1 MTAQPSPLIEG
12 RVSAR
17 RHESGALLEPAVELA
32 SRAAIESNQEQKIL
46 ELVQYAWDRSAF
58 YREFW
63 GASGITPDDIK
74 SVRDFVEK
82 LPLMTKDDIRA
93 FRARTGDPF
102 GGLLCVDPSELTSV
116 ITTSGTTGEPE
127 PVAEIWDEI
136 PPIPA
141 ACLRDQWE
149 WGLRPSDRIIV
160 PAGTFKNYWDTLYNA
175 MGLVPIFVDTW
186 IGNGERVLNVIKRHN
201 VAYMLL
207 PMPLILEFEALEDRY
222 DLREMLS
229 SLKYVS
235 FSGQPLG
242 AVLRRKITEDWGV
255 EIATFTSAGDCGL
268 AWEGTDQDG
277 FYLWEDTI
285 LPEVIDPVTH
295 HEVGDDEIGELV
307 TTDFDNRVAPY
318 IRFRSGDLVRR
329 TKKKSS
335 LGRHQ
340 ARMWVIGRMGDQTM
354 IDGRAVVVSDIWAAI
369 ETLSET
375 SDGMFQIVQYASKM
389 DRLKLR
395 VGYAPERTADI
406 DDLGARVISL
416 LEQKLRVGVDVTLM
430 TVDEILK
437 FSSSVAKFPRV
448 VKQ

>member
-1 MTAQPSPLIEG
+1 MTAQRSPLVEG
-12 RVSAR
+12 RVNDQPDLGSR
-17 RHESGALLEPAVELA
+17 LLEPAIELA
-32 SRAAIESNQEQKIL
+32 SRAEIEDNQERRVL
-46 ELVQYAWDRSAF
+46 ELVRYAWDHSAF

-63 GASGITPDDIK
+63 GASGITPDDIT
-74 SVRDFVEK
+74 SLRDFADKV
-82 LPLMTKDDIRA
+82 PMMTKDDIRA

-102 GGLLCVDPSELTSV
+102 GGLLCVEPSELTSV

-127 PVAEIWDEI
+127 PVAEVWDEI
-136 PPIPA
+136 PPIPT

-149 WGLRPSDRIIV
+149 WGLRPGDRIIV
-160 PAGTFKNYWDTLYNA
+160 PAGAFKNYWDSLYNA
-175 MGLVPIFVDTW
+175 MGLVPIFMDTW
-186 IGNGERVLNVIKRHN
+186 IGNGERVLNAIKRHE

-229 SLKYVS
+229 SLKYVA

-242 AVLRRKITEDWGV
+242 AVLRRKITDDWGV

-268 AWEGTDQDG
+268 AWEGTDRDG

-285 LPEVIDPVTH
+285 LPEVIDPMTRA
-295 HEVGDDEIGELV
+295 EVGDNEIGELV

-329 TKKKSS
+329 TKSTSS
-335 LGRHQ
+335 LGRNH
-340 ARMWVIGRMGDQTM
+340 ARMWVIGRMGDETM
-354 IDGRAVVVSDIWAAI
+354 IHGKAVVVSDIWSAI
-369 ETLSET
+369 ETLKET
-375 SDGMFQIVQYASKM
+375 SDGMFQIVQYATEM

-395 VGYAPERTADI
+395 VGYAPERTSSLDE
-406 DDLGARVISL
+406 LSERVVSL
-416 LEQKLRVGVDVTLM
+416 LEHKLRVGVDVNLM

>member
-1 MTAQPSPLIEG
+1 MAQRSLLVEG
-12 RVSAR
+12 RVNEQRAEMS
-17 RHESGALLEPAVELA
+17 ALLEPAIELA
-32 SRAAIESNQEQKIL
+32 PRSEIEASQERKVL
-46 ELVQYAWDRSAF
+46 ELVRYAWDRSAF

-74 SVRDFVEK
+74 SLRDFVEK
-82 LPLMTKDDIRA
+82 VPLMTKDDIRA
-93 FRARTGDPF
+93 FRTRTGDAF

-127 PVAEIWDEI
+127 LIAEVWDSV
-136 PPIPA
+136 PPCPT

-149 WGLRPSDRIIV
+149 WGLRPGDRIIV
-160 PAGTFKNYWDTLYNA
+160 PAGTFKNYWDTVYNA

-186 IGNGERVLNVIKRHN
+186 IGHGERVLNAIKRHE

-207 PMPLILEFEALEDRY
+207 PMPLILEFEALEGRY

-268 AWEGTDQDG
+268 AWEGTDRDG

-285 LPEVIDPVTH
+285 LPEVIDPVTQR
-295 HEVGDDEIGELV
+295 EVGDDEVGELV
-307 TTDFDNRVAPY
+307 TTDFDNLVAPY

-329 TKKKSS
+329 TRKVSS
-335 LGRHQ
+335 LGRTHS
-340 ARMWVIGRMGDQTM
+340 RMWVIGRMGDQTM
-354 IDGRAVVVSDIWAAI
+354 VDGKAVIVSDIWAAI
-369 ETLSET
+369 ETLTET
-375 SDGMFQIVQYASKM
+375 SDGMFQIVQNASKVG
-389 DRLKLR
+389 RLHLR
-395 VGYAPERTADI
+395 IGYAPERTSDPG
-406 DDLGARVISL
+406 DLGERVVSL
-416 LEQKLRVGVDVTLM
+416 LEQKLGVGVDVDLM

>member
-1 MTAQPSPLIEG
+1 MS
-12 RVSAR
+12 S
-17 RHESGALLEPAVELA
+17 LLEPEIELA
-32 SRAAIESNQEQKIL
+32 SRAEIEANQERKVL
-46 ELVQYAWDRSAF
+46 ELVEYAWDRSAF
-58 YREFW
+58 YRDFW
-63 GASGITPDDIK
+63 GSKGVTPADIT
-74 SVRDFVEK
+74 SLRDFADK
-82 LPLMTKDDIRA
+82 IPMLTKDDIRA
-93 FRARTGDPF
+93 FRDRTGDPF

-127 PVAEIWDEI
+127 PVAELWDEI
-136 PPIPA
+136 PPIPT

-149 WGLRPSDRIIV
+149 WGLRPGDRIIV
-160 PAGTFKNYWDTLYNA
+160 PAGTFKNYWDSLYNA

-186 IGNGERVLNVIKRHN
+186 IGNGERILNAIKRHN

-207 PMPLILEFEALEDRY
+207 PMPLILEFESLEDRY
-222 DLREMLS
+222 DLRETLS
-229 SLKYVS
+229 SLKYVA

-255 EIATFTSAGDCGL
+255 KIATFTSAGDCGL

-295 HEVGDDEIGELV
+295 LEVADDGIGELV

-318 IRFRSGDLVRR
+318 IRFRSGDLIRR
-329 TKKKSS
+329 TKKTSS
-335 LGRHQ
+335 LGRNN
-340 ARMWVIGRMGDQTM
+340 ARMWVIGRMGDETM
-354 IDGRAVVVSDIWAAI
+354 IDGKAVVVSDIWAAI
-369 ETLSET
+369 ETLDET
-375 SDGMFQIVQYASKM
+375 SDGMFQIVKYASEM

-395 VGYAPERTADI
+395 VGYAPDRTNSL
-406 DDLGARVISL
+406 DDLYDRVVSL
-416 LEQKLRVGVDVTLM
+416 LEQKLRVGVEVDLM
-430 TVDEILK
+430 TVDDILE